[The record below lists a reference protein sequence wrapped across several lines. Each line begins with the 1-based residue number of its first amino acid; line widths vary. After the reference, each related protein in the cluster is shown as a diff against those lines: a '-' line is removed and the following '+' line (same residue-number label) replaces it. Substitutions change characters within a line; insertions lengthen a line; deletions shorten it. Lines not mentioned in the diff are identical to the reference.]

1 MAQDWKTLE
10 DGENV
15 TPENARGRRKCNTRK
30 RQKSGK
36 TWTKNAQRKHQTT
49 TTTQKQ
55 HKHTKTRTNYKQL
68 TKTLSASLTA
78 MDS

>member
-1 MAQDWKTLE
+1 MAQDWKTLSRKQE

-15 TPENARGRRKCNTRK
+15 TPEKDKKAE
-30 RQKSGK
+30 K